1 MTVDRNSIS
10 KDGYI
15 LKKVDMSVQ
24 VVDFDCGDGDLNDYF
39 NNDSANYKKSLLTQT
54 YALYDM
60 NDETHSVVAL
70 VDFCNDSLAR
80 KLMTGSAQR
89 RINHHKRGYS
99 VYPAIKITR
108 LGIDRDSRGT
118 GIGSNLLTMIKEF
131 FITDNRSG
139 CRFITVDAYREAVP
153 FYQKN
158 GFVLAKTEEDEEDR
172 NSSTVPLF
180 FDLMRISLPVPK

>member
-1 MTVDRNSIS
+1 MTVDRNSIV

-15 LKKVDMSVQ
+15 LKKVDTASQ
-24 VVDFDCGDGDLNDYF
+24 VIDFDCGDNDLNDYF

-54 YALYDM
+54 YALYRSEEED
-60 NDETHSVVAL
+60 SPILAL

-80 KLMTGSAQR
+80 KLMTGSAR
-89 RINHHKRGYS
+89 RQINHHKRGYN

-108 LGIDRDSRGT
+108 LGIDTATQGM

-180 FDLMRISLPVPK
+180 FDLIRISLPVC